1 MLCHCS
7 PCYLLYSHFI
17 LTQTFFPEKA
27 TPSFKISRTPSPFIS
42 VSYLFSLYIFSRSNS
57 SIGRFLCI
65 LRNLPASSHLY
76 CSAELSLP
84 CTEHNG
90 TFQYS
95 HSAAS
100 CLHVF
105 IYINSNQYMYSH
117 IFLRTLCIFIR
128 NISITFDILRMNVI
142 QIHYSV
148 I

>member
-7 PCYLLYSHFI
+7 PCYLLYSYFI
-17 LTQTFFPEKA
+17 LTQTFFLEKA

-76 CSAELSLP
+76 CSAELSCLAQSIMVRSNTPTLP
-84 CTEHNG
+84 PVVYMSSSISTPTNICIVISSYIFYT
-90 TFQYS
+90 YS
-95 HSAAS
+95 SA
-100 CLHVF
+100 
-105 IYINSNQYMYSH
+105 IYQS
-117 IFLRTLCIFIR
+117 R
-128 NISITFDILRMNVI
+128 FDILRMNVI